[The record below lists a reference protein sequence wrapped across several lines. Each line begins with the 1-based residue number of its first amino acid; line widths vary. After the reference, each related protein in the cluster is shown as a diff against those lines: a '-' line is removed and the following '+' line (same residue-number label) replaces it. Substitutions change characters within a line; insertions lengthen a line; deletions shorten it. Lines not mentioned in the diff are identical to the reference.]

1 MLTRGAAKR
10 TVTLS
15 NKAVEVLKKHQS
27 DTDSHEGFVFKTA
40 TGNPI
45 SQRNLTRHFHS
56 TLEKVGLPRIS
67 FHALRHTAATLML
80 QSNID
85 PRLVQE
91 MLGHSTIVLTLD
103 TYSHV
108 IPDHHEEIA
117 SEIDKILG

>member
-1 MLTRGAAKR
+1 MLIRGAAKR

-56 TLEKVGLPRIS
+56 TLEKVGLLRIS
-67 FHALRHTAATLML
+67 FHALRHRAATLML

-85 PRLVQE
+85 PRLV
-91 MLGHSTIVLTLD
+91 HSTIVLTLD

-108 IPDHHEEIA
+108 IPDHHEKIA
-117 SEIDKILG
+117 SEMDNILG